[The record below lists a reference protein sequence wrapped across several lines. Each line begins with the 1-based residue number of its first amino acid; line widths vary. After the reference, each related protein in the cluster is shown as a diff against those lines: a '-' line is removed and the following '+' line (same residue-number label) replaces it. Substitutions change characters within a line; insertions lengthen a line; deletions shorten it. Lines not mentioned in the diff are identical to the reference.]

1 MSSKDDLIETLKTGA
16 ATTCHAWL
24 IVRKDGRTFGFTD
37 HDNDL
42 EFEGAIFK
50 ANSGLIAGALQ
61 LSSGMSVDNTE
72 VSGALTDDGLTELDL
87 SAGRFDGAMVTT
99 WLVNW
104 ANVAQR
110 VIRFRGSFGEIQ
122 RSDEAFKVELRSLS
136 EALNQQKG
144 RVYQPNC
151 AAVLGDHE
159 CRFDLRQP
167 GFSLEAQ
174 ILSIGDGAEYRL
186 DAQPDYPQQWF
197 ERGRITVLNGRAE
210 GLLGV
215 VKFDREVDGG
225 RQITLWVNFDLA
237 PQAGDIIKLE
247 AGCDKLASTCR
258 SKFDNFLNF
267 RGFPH
272 IPGTD
277 WVASYPVANQR
288 NDGGSRQK

>member
-16 ATTCHAWL
+16 STTCYAWL

-37 HDNDL
+37 HDSDL
-42 EFEGAIFK
+42 EFEEMIFK
-50 ANSGLIAGALQ
+50 ANSGFVAGAIQ
-61 LSSGMSVDNTE
+61 FTSGMSVDNTE
-72 VSGALTDDGLTELDL
+72 VSGALTDEGLTELDL

-104 ANVAQR
+104 ADVAQR

-122 RSDEAFKVELRSLS
+122 RSAGAFKVELRGLS

-159 CRFDLRQP
+159 CRFDLSKAE
-167 GFSLEAQ
+167 FSLEAR
-174 ILSIGDGAEYRL
+174 ILSIGDGATYQIESHPNL
-186 DAQPDYPQQWF
+186 PQQWF
-197 ERGRITVLNGRAE
+197 ERGRATILTGRAE
-210 GLLGV
+210 GVIGM
-215 VKFDREVDGG
+215 VKFDREIVGS

-237 PQAGDIIKLE
+237 PQIGDRIKLE
-247 AGCDKLASTCR
+247 AGCDKLANTCR
-258 SKFDNFLNF
+258 SKFSNFLNF
-267 RGFPH
+267 RGFPD